1 MSFFPSTLSMTST
14 NEDERLKLKQ
24 KLKTPEYCY
33 HSHPTAHVK
42 QLWRVPN
49 DPLSFSKLWAL
60 TLEKQGCKTLLSE
73 GGEGLLQGL
82 VLSFSGLQF
91 HESHLELDTDPD
103 LLHNSFS
110 LHSVFY
116 DNVTLDISIIAAG
129 ERVLLKND
137 DEIVGAKD
145 GNNEKV
151 NYESL
156 LKVKSHGNSK
166 GIVYICGAGCS
177 EDMISELNPDQ
188 QIQIPIFITEPVT
201 PIVYFSKSKTHLA
214 ELGSTLHVKNILD
227 HASHLENK
235 RKQSKNERR
244 RVGAFLWISIICVI
258 VLFHVFLVRLIFSEY
273 QQWNQRH
280 MQYEALKPYYSR
292 PNKMS
297 F

>member
-1 MSFFPSTLSMTST
+1 
-14 NEDERLKLKQ
+14 
-24 KLKTPEYCY
+24 
-33 HSHPTAHVK
+33 
-42 QLWRVPN
+42 
-49 DPLSFSKLWAL
+49 
-60 TLEKQGCKTLLSE
+60 
-73 GGEGLLQGL
+73 
-82 VLSFSGLQF
+82 
-91 HESHLELDTDPD
+91 LELDTDPD

-116 DNVTLDISIIAAG
+116 DNVTLDISVVAAG
-129 ERVLLKND
+129 ERVLLGKESD
-137 DEIVGAKD
+137 
-145 GNNEKV
+145 EKV

-156 LKVKSHGNSK
+156 LKVKSHGNSL
-166 GIVYICGAGCS
+166 GSMFICGAGCS
-177 EDMISELNPDQ
+177 EDMITELKPDEEVE
-188 QIQIPIFITEPVT
+188 IAIFITQPVT